1 MCNIVILGITKTK
14 ADKPNKKGLR
24 RDFASRGQ
32 ESSDSAFLSNRIKC
46 KCIFVSF
53 DNSPINCMIIER
65 YRNIALKKLSK
76 ISAKHSL
83 LLNIWSF
90 GHFHFIFILLFFSS
104 QETQINISH
113 GLPPCKALILS
124 QFTYLKSFFVN
135 VE

>member
-76 ISAKHSL
+76 ISLKQSYSTVCGTPTRLRGEQL
-83 LLNIWSF
+83 LGKTF
-90 GHFHFIFILLFFSS
+90 KYR
-104 QETQINISH
+104 Q
-113 GLPPCKALILS
+113 
-124 QFTYLKSFFVN
+124 
-135 VE
+135 